1 MSELHWL
8 FPQNDSNETEGPND
22 AGITH
27 FTSNRSANVMRESIQ
42 NSLDARA
49 DESKPVSVQIELRNL
64 DPSSFAAEELI
75 EVISASIVSKHN
87 DKAYSEQFK
96 KGMELLQKSEK
107 SIQTLSITD
116 SNTTG
121 ATDELTLDGKPSKW
135 EALTKSSGLS
145 IKDQLDAGGSFGL
158 GKHAPFAVTD
168 IRTVLYST
176 AWSVSGKMHRRFQ
189 GKTILVSHEDKKGQ
203 KYRRAGYLGSENYR
217 PLVDEEIPDC
227 YQFQAPGLAIH
238 IPGYQPEDGW
248 QDESIVSAIQ
258 NFFHAIVH
266 KGLEVTVDG
275 NLINNKTL
283 DEHKG
288 ILYDKTL
295 GFIQASR
302 TEPIAKTYIPDIGHV
317 SLRIVTNGKNQQNGR
332 NVALV
337 RDAGMMIT
345 NRPRDMSLPG
355 LTRYPPHWE
364 SFYAVI
370 ECCSEGEAS
379 VLRESE
385 SPSHNSISTQQIS
398 DQKRRR
404 IADAA
409 LRELGRWSREKIR
422 EAAEPLSSEDVVNAE
437 ELTQFLG
444 IIDKEGS
451 ENNRGTGTA
460 VELNITPPQQTTR
473 APANSWSR
481 SGNRAKAQTTGGGGV
496 TTEPKNKGKGTKK
509 KKSGSSPRD
518 ISVAFA
524 NVRVQQGSRRPT
536 HSVVATFDSIPDT
549 LRNIQLMASVEDG
562 QDVPIGISKAY
573 CGAKELSVK
582 YNKVTSLPPT
592 NSERCSIE
600 FLTQV
605 PVRNKSYYL
614 TVGA

>member
-8 FPQNDSNETEGPND
+8 FPKNDSNETEGPND

-27 FTSNRSANVMRESIQ
+27 FTSNRSANLIRESIQ

-49 DESKPVSVQIELRNL
+49 DESKAVSFQIELRNL
-64 DPSSFAAEELI
+64 EPSSFAAEDLI
-75 EVISASIVSKHN
+75 EAISASIVSKHN
-87 DKAYSEQFK
+87 DKAHSDQFK
-96 KGMELLQKSEK
+96 KGKDFLQKSK
-107 SIQTLSITD
+107 KTIQTLSITD
-116 SNTTG
+116 NNTTG
-121 ATDELTLDGKPSKW
+121 ATDELTLDGKPGKW

-176 AWSVSGKMHRRFQ
+176 AWSASGKMHRRFQ
-189 GKTILVSHEDKKGQ
+189 GKTILVSHEDKKGE
-203 KYRRAGYLGSENYR
+203 KYRRTGYLGSENYR

-227 YQFQAPGLAIH
+227 YQLEAPGLAVH

-266 KGLEVTVDG
+266 QGLEVTVDG

-288 ILYDKTL
+288 ILSDKTL

-302 TEPIAKTYIPDIGHV
+302 TEPTAKTYIPHIGHV
-317 SLRIVTNGKNQQNGR
+317 SLRIVTNEKNQHNGR
-332 NVALV
+332 NLALV

-345 NRPRDMSLPG
+345 DRPRDMSLPG
-355 LTRYPPHWE
+355 LTRYPPHWK
-364 SFYAVI
+364 SFYAII
-370 ECCSEGEAS
+370 ECRSEGEPS
-379 VLRESE
+379 LLRESE

-404 IADAA
+404 VADAA
-409 LRELGRWSREKIR
+409 LKELGQWSKERIR
-422 EAAEPLSSEDVVNAE
+422 EVAEPLASEDVVNAE
-437 ELTQFLG
+437 ELAQLLG

-451 ENNRGTGTA
+451 QNNSGAGAT
-460 VELNITPPQQTTR
+460 VELNITPPQQNTR
-473 APANSWSR
+473 APANNWSR
-481 SGNRAKAQTTGGGGV
+481 RGNRAKAQTTGDGGE
-496 TTEPKNKGKGTKK
+496 TTEPKKKGKGTKK
-509 KKSGSSPRD
+509 TKLGSSPRD
-518 ISVAFA
+518 ISVTFA
-524 NVRVQQGSRRPT
+524 NVRFQQGSRRPT

-562 QDVPIGISKAY
+562 LDVPIGISEAY
-573 CGAKELSVK
+573 CGAKKLSVNH
-582 YNKVTSLPPT
+582 NKVTSLPPT
-592 NSERCSIE
+592 TSERYSIE